1 MFGNIPPSTIP
12 WLIGSVAFFI
22 FGLRATVNY
31 RKLHNPL
38 SLYFALSGFSACLA
52 FLCWS
57 VPLILTSNLNALL
70 IINIVGDL
78 FLYIMFVVQVVI
90 LHYLALKGKISLT
103 VVLIPAVLLAIVGW
117 ISHCYGYIVGGVSV
131 VDGVYEYELPL
142 IANVIQSI
150 FLIVVFMVGVFM
162 VFRIK
167 QQTEAR
173 AKIGLLAIGIL
184 YMLSAIGG
192 SLNVLLSGNSN
203 QSPVIIATYII
214 GFILFILILLG
225 VRILK
230 PKLSK

>member
-1 MFGNIPPSTIP
+1 
-12 WLIGSVAFFI
+12 
-22 FGLRATVNY
+22 
-31 RKLHNPL
+31 
-38 SLYFALSGFSACLA
+38 
-52 FLCWS
+52 
-57 VPLILTSNLNALL
+57 
-70 IINIVGDL
+70 
-78 FLYIMFVVQVVI
+78 MFVVQVVI

-203 QSPVIIATYII
+203 QSPIIIATYII